1 MPSPPPRWSASSQS
15 GCRSRS
21 CAALTLSR
29 TLSLTLTLA
38 LTLEQE
44 PQLRIVR
51 AVVELLG
58 VATALDLLSRTEQV
72 QAQGG
77 MLVAETGKP
86 RTS

>member
-1 MPSPPPRWSASSQS
+1 MLAGVVIHSVSAGDLSNSLIWAVSAAPAVALPSLP
-15 GCRSRS
+15 
-21 CAALTLSR
+21 AAY
-29 TLSLTLTLA
+29 
-38 LTLEQE
+38 
-44 PQLRIVR
+44 P
-51 AVVELLG
+51 VVELLG